1 MKFHCR
7 LTAFLRSIYLTN
19 LDQYS
24 PAIPSLRRQK
34 NNVNCPLF
42 FSYLQSNSSLAR
54 CEKNLSNRSSGVQ
67 ISCDNKVI

>member
-7 LTAFLRSIYLTN
+7 LTAFLRLIYLIN

-34 NNVNCPLF
+34 NNLNCPPF
-42 FSYLQSNSSLAR
+42 FSYNPIRRLRVAKKTCLTVPLEYKYR
-54 CEKNLSNRSSGVQ
+54 
-67 ISCDNKVI
+67 VIIK